1 MHQKHPAILT
11 DLLFLALIGFALGA
25 IYIPA
30 LTNIV
35 VFDDAQ
41 ILRDGVLRPHL
52 LSTLPRLVT
61 NLTYVGID
69 QVFAK
74 NIIAQKVFNLA
85 LHGVVVV
92 LLYCTTITLLA
103 LAADKDTAKHSET
116 LADPRNPVRV
126 GVALFALNPSA
137 VYATAY
143 LVQRSILL
151 ATFFMLLMV
160 ASFLHGLQTRSRVS
174 VGLSFLF
181 YGLAVLSKEL
191 AVMAVFL
198 LPLLFIV
205 VRRPSAKRT
214 GLAIVLTVGVAAL
227 IAGIFLHNYHLS
239 LLVPYEPAA
248 QTYLTRVG
256 LSVTDNASVLFFLHL
271 ANQLNLFFV
280 YGLLWAIPNPN
291 WLAIDLQTIFPSAES
306 AGFYVPL
313 ALAFVLILV
322 FASISL
328 FNASARRRLVAVLM
342 LAPMILF
349 QTEIWIIRIQEPFAI
364 YRSYLWAI
372 CLPGL
377 LALALTHCTKKQ
389 LLVAGFAVS
398 VLHGGVAMNRART
411 FTSDLTIWSDAI
423 EKSNQNPFLRGF
435 GVWRHYINRGAAYLS
450 RGDIRHALEDFHHA
464 DNLGALHGVG
474 QYNIGVLLQTLGQ
487 HDKALEA
494 LSAAESRNIR
504 DALLKYRIGE
514 SLYALN
520 RPEEALKYYQ
530 NSAALATDYETGFLA
545 SIRTAEILTLLR
557 QFREA
562 DRVLSELMRLDP
574 NNARVHVGMG
584 MAQLG
589 LGQVELAEEYFMRS
603 LAETPSAN
611 AYYGIALIEESRA
624 HPGEALKRVEQA
636 ISLDPTNT
644 SFSDYKAH
652 LVRMGQ

>member
-1 MHQKHPAILT
+1 MHQKQQSILT
-11 DLLFLALIGFALGA
+11 DLSFLALIGVALGA

-30 LTNIV
+30 MTNVV

-41 ILRDGVLRPHL
+41 ILRDGALRPHL

-69 QVFAK
+69 ELFAK
-74 NIIAQKVFNLA
+74 SIVAQKVFNLA
-85 LHGVVVV
+85 LHGIVVA
-92 LLYCTTITLLA
+92 LLYFTTISLMAFAT
-103 LAADKDTAKHSET
+103 DNDTANNSET
-116 LADPRNPVRV
+116 PANHRNPARI

-151 ATFFMLLMV
+151 ATFFTLLMV
-160 ASFLHGLQTRSRVS
+160 ISFLHGLQTRSTVS
-174 VGLSFLF
+174 FGCSFLF

-214 GLAIVLTVGVAAL
+214 GVAIGLTLGVAAL
-227 IAGIFLHNYHLS
+227 IAGLFLQNYHLS

-248 QTYLTRVG
+248 QAYLTRVG
-256 LSVTDNASVLFFLHL
+256 LFGTENARVLLFLHL
-271 ANQLNLFFV
+271 VNQLNLFFV

-291 WLAIDLQTIFPSAES
+291 WLAIDLQTVFPLVASI
-306 AGFYVPL
+306 GLYIPL
-313 ALAFVLILV
+313 ALAFISVFVFATISLFSASAKRRLMAMLILV
-322 FASISL
+322 
-328 FNASARRRLVAVLM
+328 
-342 LAPMILF
+342 PMILF

-377 LALALTHCTKKQ
+377 LALALTHCTKRQ
-389 LLVAGFAVS
+389 FLVAGFAVS

-411 FTSDLTIWSDAI
+411 FTSDLAIWSDAI

-435 GVWRHYINRGAAYLS
+435 GVWRLYINRGAAHLS
-450 RGDIRHALEDFHHA
+450 RGDIRHALEDFHRA

-474 QYNIGVLLQTLGQ
+474 QYNIGVVLQTLGQ

-494 LSAAESRNIR
+494 LSAAESKNSR
-504 DALLKYRIGE
+504 DPLLKYRIGE

-520 RPEEALKYYQ
+520 RPAEALKYYQ
-530 NSAALATDYETGFLA
+530 SCAALATDYETGFLA
-545 SIRTAEILTLLR
+545 SIRTAEVHTLLR
-557 QFREA
+557 QFHEA
-562 DRVLSELMRLDP
+562 NQVLSELMQLEP
-574 NNARVHVGMG
+574 NNARVHVGVG

-589 LGQVELAEEYFMRS
+589 LGNVEQAEAFFARS
-603 LAETPSAN
+603 LAVKPSAN
-611 AYYGIALIEESRA
+611 AYYGLALVEESRA
-624 HPGEALKRVEQA
+624 HPDEAVMRVDQA
-636 ISLDPTNT
+636 ISLEPNNT

-652 LVRMGQ
+652 LMRTGQ

>member
-1 MHQKHPAILT
+1 MHQKHQAILT
-11 DLLFLALIGFALGA
+11 DLFFLALIGVALGV
-25 IYIPA
+25 IYVPA
-30 LTNIV
+30 MSNIV

-41 ILRDGVLRPHL
+41 ILRDGALRPHL

-69 QVFAK
+69 QFFAK
-74 NIIAQKVFNLA
+74 SIVAQKVFNLA
-85 LHGVVVV
+85 LHGIVVA
-92 LLYCTTITLLA
+92 LLYFTTITFMA
-103 LAADKDTAKHSET
+103 FAADNDTAKHSEAP
-116 LADPRNPVRV
+116 ADHRNPVRI

-151 ATFFMLLMV
+151 ATFFTLLMV
-160 ASFLHGLQTRSRVS
+160 ASFLYGLQTRSRAPI
-174 VGLSFLF
+174 GFSFLF

-191 AVMAVFL
+191 AVMAVFM
-198 LPLLFIV
+198 LPLLFIA

-214 GLAIVLTVGVAAL
+214 GVAIGLTLGVAAL
-227 IAGIFLHNYHLS
+227 IAGIFLQNYHLS

-256 LSVTDNASVLFFLHL
+256 LSGTENASVLFFLHL

-280 YGLLWAIPNPN
+280 YGLLWAIPYPN
-291 WLAIDLQTIFPSAES
+291 WLAIDLQTVFPMVES
-306 AGFYVPL
+306 VGFYVPL
-313 ALAFVLILV
+313 ALAFVSVLV

-328 FNASARRRLVAVLM
+328 FNESPKRRLLAVLI
-342 LAPMILF
+342 LVPMILF

-364 YRSYLWAI
+364 YRSYFWAI

-377 LALALTHCTKKQ
+377 LALAFIHCTKRQ
-389 LLVAGFAVS
+389 LLVAAFAVS

-411 FTSDLTIWSDAI
+411 FSSDLTIWSDAI

-450 RGDIRHALEDFHHA
+450 RGDIRHALEDFHRA
-464 DNLGALHGVG
+464 DKLGALHGVG
-474 QYNIGVLLQTLGQ
+474 QYNIGVVLQTLGQ

-494 LSAAESRNIR
+494 LSAAESRNNR
-504 DALLKYRIGE
+504 DPLLKYRIGE

-520 RPEEALKYYQ
+520 RPAEALKYYQ
-530 NSAALATDYETGFLA
+530 SCAALATDYETGFLA
-545 SIRTAEILTLLR
+545 SIRTAEVHTLLR

-562 DRVLSELMRLDP
+562 DRVLSELMQLDP
-574 NNARVHVGMG
+574 HNARVQVGMG

-589 LGQVELAEEYFMRS
+589 LGNVEQAEKFFLRS
-603 LAETPSAN
+603 LAEKQNAN

-636 ISLDPTNT
+636 ISLEPTNT
-644 SFSDYKAH
+644 SFSDYKAY